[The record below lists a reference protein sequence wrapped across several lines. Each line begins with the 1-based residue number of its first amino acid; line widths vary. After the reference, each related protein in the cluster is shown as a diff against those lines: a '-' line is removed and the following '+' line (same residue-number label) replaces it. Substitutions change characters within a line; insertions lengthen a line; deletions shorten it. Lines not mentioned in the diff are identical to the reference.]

1 MRNTPAP
8 VYAALALT
16 AALTLWF
23 GQASF
28 NSWWQ
33 QTWQQPSPLEKLNPW
48 PAWQS
53 GQALR
58 QWAQSSYDGLPA
70 ALGLVEEKAAETAAG
85 AEAEIAPAENIAA
98 PEPRLQPEPAPA
110 PATPEPPPAEPAA
123 PAPPPQNVTLRP
135 DEQVIFVGD
144 SLMQSVA
151 PLMQKALLKEQGIRS
166 VNLSRHSTGL
176 VNTAYFN

>member
-33 QTWQQPSPLEKLNPW
+33 QTWQQPSPLEQLNPW
-48 PAWQS
+48 PVWQS

-58 QWAQSSYDGLPA
+58 QRAQTAYDGLPA
-70 ALGLVEEKAAETAAG
+70 ALGVAEEKAAEA
-85 AEAEIAPAENIAA
+85 AEAS
-98 PEPRLQPEPAPA
+98 PE
-110 PATPEPPPAEPAA
+110 AA
-123 PAPPPQNVTLRP
+123 PAPITKIGRASCRERV
-135 DEQVIFVGD
+135 
-144 SLMQSVA
+144 
-151 PLMQKALLKEQGIRS
+151 
-166 VNLSRHSTGL
+166 
-176 VNTAYFN
+176 